1 MTDVAALRALRLLD
15 GLSDHQLGELA
26 AAGQW
31 VAFVAGDELFRQAA
45 PAQSWFLLLDGRVA
59 LFRRTGHDDQRV
71 GTMDAPGQWA
81 GGFRAWDQH
90 GVYLA
95 TGRAIESGHVLRV
108 PADRLRSL
116 ADSWFPLGVHFIRGL
131 VQTVRNIES
140 IARQRESL
148 IALGT
153 LAAGLA
159 HELNN
164 PAAAATRAVDSLE
177 AASTDLT
184 AALRRLA
191 SSSVTAEQF
200 VALDVL
206 RAEPVATTGPPPT
219 PLELADREEVLLDW
233 LADRGVDRDWIIA
246 PVLAAA
252 ARDVAWCERVAAA
265 VPGPA
270 LGPALEWMTHSLTSE
285 LLLGEIKDAT
295 GRISGLVGAVKDYTR
310 LDRAE
315 LAEVTIAEGIDS
327 TLTMLARDLAGVAV
341 VREYDPDVPAV
352 EVNQAELNQVWTH
365 LIRNAVDAMRGAGRL
380 TIRIARDD
388 DGVLVQIVDSGPG
401 MPADVRAHAF
411 DPFFTTKGVG
421 EGTGLGL
428 DVSRRIVVD
437 SHGGE
442 IALDSGP
449 SGTVARVRLPARR
462 TG

>member
-1 MTDVAALRALRLLD
+1 MTDPAGLRALPLLA
-15 GLSDHQLGELA
+15 GLTDDQVAELA
-26 AAGQW
+26 AAGEE
-31 VAFVAGDELFRQAA
+31 VPFATGDELFQQAA
-45 PAQSWFLLLDGRVA
+45 PARYWFLLLDGRIA
-59 LFRRTGHDDQRV
+59 LFRRTGHDEQRV
-71 GTMDAPGQWA
+71 GTMDTPGQWA
-81 GGFRAWDQH
+81 GGFRAWDEH
-90 GVYLA
+90 GVYLGTA
-95 TGRAIESGHVLRV
+95 RALDPGHLFRV
-108 PADRLRSL
+108 PADRLRQL

-164 PAAAATRAVDSLE
+164 PAAAATRAVDSL
-177 AASTDLT
+177 AATTADLT
-184 AALRRLA
+184 DSLRRLA
-191 SSSVTAEQF
+191 SSSITAEQF

-206 RAEPVATTGPPPT
+206 RAEPAATGPAPT
-219 PLELADREEVLLDW
+219 PLRLADREEELTDW
-233 LADRGVDRDWIIA
+233 LAEHAVEREWLIA

-252 ARDVAWCERVAAA
+252 GRDAAWCDRVATA
-265 VPGPA
+265 VPAPA
-270 LGPALEWMTHSLTSE
+270 LDAALEWIAHSLSTE
-285 LLLGEIKDAT
+285 LLLGEIKEAT
-295 GRISGLVGAVKDYTR
+295 GRISGLVGAVKDYTH

-315 LAEVTIAEGIDS
+315 LEEVAITEGMDS
-327 TLTMLARDLAGVAV
+327 TLTMLARDLAGVTV
-341 VREYDPDVPAV
+341 LREYDPDAPAV

-365 LIRNAVDAMRGAGRL
+365 LIRNAVDAMHGAGRL
-380 TIRIARDD
+380 TVRIARDD
-388 DGVLVQIVDSGPG
+388 DGVLVQMCDTGPG
-401 MPADVRAHAF
+401 MPADVRARAF

-449 SGTVARVRLPARR
+449 SGTVVRVRLPARR
-462 TG
+462 AR